1 MYAHSLEMSSA
12 TFTNP
17 PSILSKKSSDS
28 YSVWKNLYGYSGYNM
43 IASWSSD
50 PMICES
56 QDLQVVINGAGVN
69 FQVPYKVSKQRGAT
83 KGRNYTSKVSYQ
95 SILMFI

>member
-1 MYAHSLEMSSA
+1 
-12 TFTNP
+12 
-17 PSILSKKSSDS
+17 
-28 YSVWKNLYGYSGYNM
+28 M
-43 IASWSSD
+43 IVSWSSD

>member
-1 MYAHSLEMSSA
+1 
-12 TFTNP
+12 
-17 PSILSKKSSDS
+17 
-28 YSVWKNLYGYSGYNM
+28 M

-69 FQVPYKVSKQRGAT
+69 FQVPYKVSKQRVTT
-83 KGRNYTSKVSYQ
+83 KGRTYTSKVSYQ
-95 SILMFI
+95 SI

>member
-1 MYAHSLEMSSA
+1 
-12 TFTNP
+12 
-17 PSILSKKSSDS
+17 
-28 YSVWKNLYGYSGYNM
+28 M

-83 KGRNYTSKVSYQ
+83 KEEI
-95 SILMFI
+95 ILQRFLIRVF

>member
-1 MYAHSLEMSSA
+1 
-12 TFTNP
+12 
-17 PSILSKKSSDS
+17 
-28 YSVWKNLYGYSGYNM
+28 M

-83 KGRNYTSKVSYQ
+83 KGRTYTSKVSYQ
-95 SILMFI
+95 SI